1 MEILKLKSI
10 MTKVKILLER
20 SNGRFELTKERIS
33 DLENKSIE
41 IMKSEE
47 KGIKKFKN
55 EQRPRDS
62 WDIIKYICL

>member
-33 DLENKSIE
+33 GLEGRLIVILESKE
-41 IMKSEE
+41 
-47 KGIKKFKN
+47 
-55 EQRPRDS
+55 
-62 WDIIKYICL
+62 